1 MQDKPTAEAADPRTE
16 FAAYV
21 RTRFGETNGEITER
35 NNKIEGLD
43 AYIYGDRLEAKL
55 DIPFGHD
62 YTPVNWLRR
71 DVEIHK
77 NVFMGRGFQIISTYD
92 SQNEQDAQDE
102 EEKGRIRLY
111 NAKQKTYAEA
121 RKNAIDAIIRDN
133 GGDAFWSGLAE
144 NAGAIG
150 DAAIK
155 AYYDEDEKKYVLNQ
169 IEAIENLYVLWN
181 RDDFRKIDAVA
192 FVYQVS
198 RQEAIDNFGA
208 PDDVATSPVGQPMK
222 LLATQTSPASQ
233 ATQPMVSI
241 LEITGRIEG
250 WGSDKGTLKRVT
262 LGKENAVNVKI
273 VGNEVTRVIED
284 PKKVP
289 KYYILPNKR
298 QRRRPW
304 GMSDVSDAAIHIN
317 LTYIETL
324 SDWRTHASKVNFQKY
339 RAFGFGGDVQL
350 PKPEKRKIQV
360 IGLAEGQD
368 LKALD
373 QGDSNGKDFKM
384 QMDECKE
391 QFVRETGLSRVMFDD
406 PSVTL
411 NSNQALL
418 TSMKPTSDIA
428 EAKKQLWTPIIIQI
442 FEDALETV
450 GLHDEAI
457 REAADP
463 NENWSL
469 KVAWPS
475 LMQKE
480 DPVYQQMLLN
490 RINAKTMSI
499 QSYLE
504 AQGETKEELDRI
516 RDEMT
521 DPVTAAIHG
530 NAMPALAEKVIN
542 PVDPNAKPEPEIK
555 HSVSWRAE
563 MTPQQEANLAA
574 TIPGF
579 QDGPFG
585 MSMGPQGTQGAK
597 AQSNVDNQGFLN
609 GNPNQ
614 GGTAITRGPD
624 GQPIPNPA
632 VKNQPG
638 VNANGGTSAP
648 AQVNTQSNNV
658 PGTGVTSQPGS
669 GATTTSPQGALN
681 QTSQNNGS

>member
-1 MQDKPTAEAADPRTE
+1 MQNEPTTEAADPKTE
-16 FAAYV
+16 FAAVV
-21 RTRFGETNGEITER
+21 RARFGETSGEITER
-35 NNKIEGLD
+35 NTKIEGLD

-55 DIPFGHD
+55 DIPIGHD

-92 SQNEQDAQDE
+92 SQNEQDAKDE

-121 RKNAIDAIIRDN
+121 RKNAIDAVIRDN

-150 DAAIK
+150 DAAVK
-155 AYYDEDEKKYVLNQ
+155 AYYDEEEKKYVLTQ

-181 RDDFRKIDAVA
+181 RDDFRKMDAVA

-198 RQEAIDNFGA
+198 KQEAIDSYGA

-222 LLATQTSPASQ
+222 LIADQTVVTQT

-241 LEITGRIEG
+241 LEINGKIEG
-250 WGSDKGTLKRVT
+250 WGSDKGKLKRVPQ
-262 LGKENAVNVKI
+262 GKENPINVKI
-273 VGNEVTRVIED
+273 VGNDVTRVIDD
-284 PKKVP
+284 PKKLP

-304 GMSDVSDAAIHIN
+304 GMSDISDAAIQIN

-339 RAFGFGGDVQL
+339 KAFGFGQDTQL
-350 PKPEKRKIQV
+350 PKSEARRTQV
-360 IGLAEGQD
+360 IPLAEGQD
-368 LKALD
+368 MQRLD
-373 QGDSNGKDFKM
+373 QGDSNGQDFQA
-384 QMDECKE
+384 QMNECKE

-428 EAKKQLWTPIIIQI
+428 EAKKQLWTPIITQI
-442 FEDALETV
+442 FEDALETI
-450 GLHDEAI
+450 GLHNDAI
-457 REAADP
+457 KEAADP

-475 LMQKE
+475 LMQKD
-480 DPVYQQMLLN
+480 DPVYQSMLLN
-490 RINAKTMSI
+490 RVNGKVMSI

-530 NAMPALAEKVIN
+530 NQMPLLAQGVIN
-542 PVDPNAKPEPEIK
+542 PVDPNAKPQPEIK
-555 HSVSWRAE
+555 HNVSWRAE

-585 MSMGPQGTQGAK
+585 MSMGPQGALGAK
-597 AQSNVDNQGFLN
+597 AQSNVDNKGFLN

-614 GGTAITRGPD
+614 GGTAIDRGPD
-624 GQPIPNPA
+624 GQEIPNPA
-632 VKNQPG
+632 VKSQPG
-638 VNANGGTSAP
+638 VNSNGGTAAP
-648 AQVNTQSNNV
+648 AQVNTQANNV

-681 QTSQNNGS
+681 QTSQNNGA